1 MLRLDFANRGFYFCE
16 HCAAFARAVIY
27 QPAAQRDF
35 GEPKFY
41 ELARR
46 RGFLR
51 FTEYDFTDWQRERGF
66 LRGVILSWL
75 YGAVFK
81 LRLYKPTARHDCVSY
96 GFCRLRTYEPQI
108 CFCETDFDFK
118 P

>member
-1 MLRLDFANRGFYFCE
+1 MLRLDFASRGFYFCAY
-16 HCAAFARAVIY
+16 CAAFALAVIL
-27 QPAAQRDF
+27 PAAQCDF
-35 GEPKFY
+35 GEPKSY

-46 RGFLR
+46 RGFTFYEVR
-51 FTEYDFTDWQRERGF
+51 FCKLAARALF

-81 LRLYKPTARHDCVSY
+81 LRLYKPTARH
-96 GFCRLRTYEPQI
+96 GFVCYEFCILRI
-108 CFCETDFDFK
+108 CFCKTGFDFK